1 MIPFLLDT
9 FRLVKGVSDILESS
23 ESDVSDKFRY
33 SEFWKITEWFG
44 ILQSIES
51 EVSDQSESVVS
62 WKISSSPDAMAE

>member
-1 MIPFLLDT
+1 M
-9 FRLVKGVSDILESS
+9 SESS

-33 SEFWKITEWFG
+33 SEFWKITEWSG
-44 ILQSIES
+44 ILESIES